1 MDHDVLYSGTRPE
14 ARIANAHAAATRGP
28 SPRPRNLA
36 AVSSPAS
43 AALSDRRAEWHAL
56 TANPPSTNATMG
68 VRYGISLAVHPLKW
82 WSSDRMSSIKTVPQ
96 GWAISSGN
104 VNAGPESTLPLTSDI
119 YRSAC
124 KGPSR
129 KSDTGGSCRA
139 KQSSS
144 SATSCGTP
152 ALTAQAQLSFP
163 RMRYSSGPRLGSGS
177 RVPLIRPSPSSR
189 NRVSRWRSGVLTA

>member
-1 MDHDVLYSGTRPE
+1 MCCTAERGQKLESPTPTRRQLAGR
-14 ARIANAHAAATRGP
+14 ARALETWSP
-28 SPRPRNLA
+28 SQAPLRPL
-36 AVSSPAS
+36 
-43 AALSDRRAEWHAL
+43 LSDRRAEWHAL

-82 WSSDRMSSIKTVPQ
+82 WSSDPMSSTKTVPQ

-104 VNAGPESTLPLTSDI
+104 LNAGPETTLPLTSDI

-124 KGPSR
+124 KGSSR

-163 RMRYSSGPRLGSGS
+163 RMR
-177 RVPLIRPSPSSR
+177 
-189 NRVSRWRSGVLTA
+189 